1 MTYDSLSHIDQ
12 MPMSKAGPRRVAV
25 IFNPTAGRRHGWRFQ
40 STVERLEG
48 QVTLFRTTKPGDA
61 TEMALGLVGDGTDVV
76 VAAGG
81 DGTINEVVNG
91 LAGSS
96 VAMGIIP
103 LGTANVMA
111 HTLGMGT
118 RPDKVA
124 NAINRGRRRSLH
136 LGRIVS
142 PDLPG
147 GRLFVL
153 MAGAGFDAQVVA
165 DVSSALKRHTGAL
178 AYVVE
183 TIGGAFKYPFP
194 TLSVTVDG
202 HEHHAVTAVVC
213 NGPLYGGPFVA
224 APKADLEKP
233 GFEVRLLQ
241 RPGIKNVLRYGAA
254 LVMGRLDALPDA
266 LSVLGRNVVI
276 EGPCGAP
283 VQGDGDILAALPVTI
298 TVADVMVDVLV

>member
-1 MTYDSLSHIDQ
+1 MTYDSMISPE
-12 MPMSKAGPRRVAV
+12 MKPFSEVRPRRVSV

-40 STVERLEG
+40 ATVERLEG
-48 QVTLFRTTKPGDA
+48 HVTLFRTTKPNDA
-61 TEMALGLVGDGTDVV
+61 TEMALGMVGDGVDVV

-111 HTLGMGT
+111 HTLGIGT
-118 RPDKVA
+118 KPAKVSA
-124 NAINRGRRRSLH
+124 AINQGKRKRLH
-136 LGRIVS
+136 LGRITS
-142 PDLPG
+142 PDQPG

-183 TIGGAFKYPFP
+183 TLGGAFKYAFP
-194 TLSVTVDG
+194 PLSISIDG
-202 HEHHAVTAVVC
+202 KPHQAVTAVVC
-213 NGPLYGGPFVA
+213 NGPLYGGPFTA
-224 APKADLEKP
+224 APRASLEQA

-241 RPGIKNVLRYGAA
+241 RSGIKNVLRYGAA
-254 LVMGRLDALPDA
+254 LVMGRLDTLPDA
-266 LSVLGRNVVI
+266 PSVLGSSIVF
-276 EGPCGAP
+276 EGPEGFPLQA
-283 VQGDGDILAALPVTI
+283 DGDILAHLPATI
-298 TVADVMVDVLV
+298 TLADETVDVLG

>member
-1 MTYDSLSHIDQ
+1 MTYDSS
-12 MPMSKAGPRRVAV
+12 PFPERAAMSFAKPRRVAV

-40 STVERLEG
+40 ATVERLEG
-48 QVTLFRTTKPGDA
+48 LVTLYRTTRPGDA
-61 TEMALGLVGDGTDVV
+61 TEMALNMVGDGTDVV

-111 HTLGMGT
+111 HALGVGT
-118 RPDKVA
+118 RPGKVA
-124 NAINRGRRRSLH
+124 AAINRGQRKTLH
-136 LGRIVS
+136 LGRITS
-142 PDLPG
+142 PDQIG
-147 GRLFVL
+147 GRLFIL

-165 DVSSALKRHTGAL
+165 DVNTALKRHAGAL

-183 TIGGAFKYPFP
+183 TLGGAFKYAFP
-194 TLSVTVDG
+194 ELTVTVDG
-202 HEHHAVTAVVC
+202 KAHRAVTAVVC

-224 APKADLEKP
+224 APKADLSKP
-233 GFEVRLLQ
+233 GFEIRLLE

-254 LVMGRLDALPDA
+254 LVSGKLDSLPDA
-266 LSVLGRNVVI
+266 PSLLGTRIVI
-276 EGPCGAP
+276 EGPLGAP
-283 VQGDGDILAALPVTI
+283 VQADGDILAHLSATI
-298 TVADVMVDVLV
+298 TVADETVDVLG

>member
-1 MTYDSLSHIDQ
+1 MTVGL
-12 MPMSKAGPRRVAV
+12 RRIAV
-25 IFNPTAGRRHGWRFQ
+25 VFNPAAGRRHGWRFQ
-40 STVERLEG
+40 TTVERLEG
-48 QVTLFRTTKPGDA
+48 QVTLYRTTKPGDA
-61 TEMALGLVGDGTDVV
+61 TEMALNRVGEGVDVV

-111 HTLGMGT
+111 HALGMGT

-124 NAINRGRRRSLH
+124 AAINHGKRRKLH
-136 LGRIVS
+136 LGRITS
-142 PDLPG
+142 ADQIG
-147 GRLFVL
+147 GRLFIL

-183 TIGGAFKYPFP
+183 TIGGAFKYAFP
-194 TLSVTVDG
+194 KLSVTVDG
-202 HEHHAVTAVVC
+202 RPHEAVTAVVC
-213 NGPLYGGPFVA
+213 NGPMYGGPFVV
-224 APKADLEKP
+224 APKADLTQP
-233 GFEVRLLQ
+233 GFEIRLLQ

-254 LVMGRLDALPDA
+254 LVTGRLGVLPDA
-266 LSVLGRNVVI
+266 PSLLGSTVVI
-276 EGPCGAP
+276 GGPEGAP
-283 VQGDGDILAALPVTI
+283 VQADGDILAHLPATI
-298 TVADVMVDVLV
+298 TVAGETVDVLG